1 MRAKGLE
8 LDPAT
13 PARLAAAIALILGL
27 LTLTGWV
34 FDIRLLES
42 ILPHAVA
49 MKMNTAVSIIALATA
64 LIVLVER
71 APPHME
77 RIAQALAGIGALLG
91 LATLIEYS
99 TGWNLHI
106 DEPLIKDTIRAYNL
120 FPGRMSPF
128 TAAALVPT
136 GIAIAAMPLRASGAV
151 TKGGAVV
158 AIGTAFVPLLGYL
171 WNAGELVTDSWL
183 PPVAL
188 NTATCF
194 LMIGVGILLS
204 PRRTDRPLA
213 QRIAALPAIE
223 TRTLLGFILAFSLL
237 LVGGG
242 YAYRTNVQFAASVD
256 WVSRT
261 EQVRDALSSVY
272 GSLAGA
278 ELAERDYF
286 IAPEPSRLEECNR
299 LVAEVRTQMST
310 LAQLVVDNPTQQR
323 NLQSLSEMVNG
334 RLADIAD
341 ALDAFQ
347 NVGLPAAR
355 AVLAHTR
362 NVYSVLQVRNLIERM
377 DALEVQY
384 LGDRRAA
391 TANARH
397 STLISLLITILVA
410 SAVFAALF
418 VSIQREMRARREAE
432 QALRKSERYS
442 RSIVESS
449 PDSLAMLNLEGR
461 VDEIT
466 AQGCLLMEIDDV
478 AAVARSRWIDLWTG
492 NESAAAE
499 KALIEARAG
508 GTGRFQGYRPTF
520 KGTPKWWDVIVRPVL
535 GADGRPESL
544 LAVSRDISEVKRAE
558 AELLDTNR
566 FLDSLIE
573 NLPVMVVLKDAENLA
588 FVRHNRAFERLIGF
602 SREQLTGRTAYSL
615 FKQEEADFI
624 VAKDREALESGQLVE
639 IPEQTIV
646 TPHSGPR
653 TFHTMKMPLGGLDGK
668 PQYLLAIS
676 VDITERRRAELAVQE
691 LNTAL
696 ELKAEQLQAT
706 IQELESF
713 SYSVSHD
720 LRAPLR
726 AIDGFAMMLE
736 EDYAGR
742 LDAEADRYLAVI
754 RENSKRMG
762 VLIDDLLAFSR
773 LGRLP
778 VTTREVNVDS
788 LVREVIAEVLH
799 GHAGPAPEIDVTPL
813 PPVTADPTLLR
824 QVWTNL
830 VSNAVKYSSK
840 SPQPR
845 IEIAGEHRPGEN
857 RYSVRDNGVGF
868 NMDYVHKLFG
878 VFQRLHRAD
887 EFSGTGVGLA
897 IVHRVVT
904 RHGGRVWAEG
914 KVDQGAAFAFSLP
927 A

>member
-8 LDPAT
+8 LNPAT
-13 PARLAAAIALILGL
+13 PARLVAAIAVIIGL
-27 LTLTGWV
+27 LALTGWL
-34 FDIRLLES
+34 FGIRSLQS

-49 MKMNTAVSIIALATA
+49 MKMNTSVSIVALGMA
-64 LIVLVER
+64 LIVLAER
-71 APPHME
+71 APPHIE
-77 RIAQALAGIGALLG
+77 RVAQALAALGALLG
-91 LATLIEYS
+91 LATLIEYFC
-99 TGWNLHI
+99 GWNLGI
-106 DEPLIKDTIRAYNL
+106 DEPLIKDTMRAYNV

-128 TAAALVPT
+128 TAAAFVPV
-136 GIAIAAMPLRASGAV
+136 GIAIAAMPVRSLSAI
-151 TKGGAVV
+151 TKGGA
-158 AIGTAFVPLLGYL
+158 AIAIATAFVPLLGYL
-171 WNAGELVTDSWL
+171 WNAGELVTDAWL

-188 NTATCF
+188 NTAACF
-194 LMIGVGILLS
+194 LMLGAGILLS
-204 PRRTDRPLA
+204 PRRAGTPLA
-213 QRIAALPAIE
+213 QRIAMLPAVE
-223 TRTLLGFILAFSLL
+223 ARTLLGFILAFSLL

-242 YAYRTNVQFAASVD
+242 YTYRANVQFASAVD
-256 WVSRT
+256 WVSHT
-261 EQVRDALSSVY
+261 EQVRGALSSLY

-278 ELAERDYF
+278 ELAEREYF
-286 IAPEPSRLEECNR
+286 LAPEPARLEEYNR
-299 LVAEVRTQMST
+299 LLADVRTQLST
-310 LAQLVVDNPTQQR
+310 LAQLIADNPAQQR
-323 NLQSLSEMVNG
+323 NLQLLSELVHG
-334 RLADIAD
+334 RLEDIGD

-362 NVYSVLQVRNLIERM
+362 NTHSTLSVRTQIDRM
-377 DALEVQY
+377 AALEAQY

-391 TANARH
+391 TERARH
-397 STLISLLITILVA
+397 STLISLLITLLVA
-410 SAVFAALF
+410 SGVFAALF
-418 VSIQREMRARREAE
+418 ISIQREMRARRGAE
-432 QALRKSERYS
+432 EALRKSERYS

-449 PDSLAMLNLEGR
+449 PDCLAMLTLEGR
-461 VDEIT
+461 VDEMT
-466 AQGCLLMEIDDV
+466 PQGCRLMEIDEV
-478 AAVARSRWIDLWTG
+478 AAIAKSRWTDLWTG
-492 NESAAAE
+492 TENAAAQS
-499 KALIEARAG
+499 ALLEARAG
-508 GTGRFQGYRPTF
+508 GAGRFQGYCPTF
-520 KGTPKWWDVIVRPVL
+520 KGTPKWWDVIVRPVV

-544 LAVSRDISEVKRAE
+544 LAVSRDITEVKRAE

-696 ELKAEQLQAT
+696 EFKAEQLQAT

-799 GHAGPAPEIDVTPL
+799 GHAGPAPEIDVTAL